1 MNRLSLMTV
10 SPILSA
16 AKTEPT
22 QIAPRVT
29 DSRMVKDAV
38 STDFATILDAAAP
51 DVTSESPP
59 APIIPLVAHEA
70 RAVPP
75 LEQFEG
81 FVLRSFVE
89 SMLPSEAS
97 SYFGSGTA
105 GAIWRSMMAEE
116 IGNELAKGGGIGIA
130 ASIANKPGGGFGAID
145 GREAASDSLNR
156 MLRQNDIARA
166 GAIRKDSAE

>member
-1 MNRLSLMTV
+1 MTV

-29 DSRMVKDAV
+29 DSRMVKDAA

-51 DVTSESPP
+51 DVTPA

-130 ASIANKPGGGFGAID
+130 ASIANEPGGGFAAVD

>member
-1 MNRLSLMTV
+1 MTV
-10 SPILSA
+10 SPLLSA

-22 QIAPRVT
+22 QTTSKVPDIRT
-29 DSRMVKDAV
+29 VKDAA
-38 STDFATILDAAAP
+38 SDDFAALLDAAAP
-51 DVTSESPP
+51 DDASSSPV

-89 SMLPSEAS
+89 SMLPSGAS

-105 GAIWRSMMAEE
+105 GGIWRSMMAEE

-130 ASIANKPGGGFGAID
+130 ASIANEPGSSFGAVG
-145 GREAASDSLNR
+145 GRDTASDSLNQ

-166 GAIRKDSAE
+166 GAIRKDTAE

>member
-1 MNRLSLMTV
+1 MTV
-10 SPILSA
+10 SPVLFA
-16 AKTEPT
+16 VKTEPT
-22 QIAPRVT
+22 QTASKVA
-29 DSRMVKDAV
+29 DSRTVKDAP
-38 STDFATILDAAAP
+38 SADFAALLDAATT
-51 DVTSESPP
+51 DHTSSSPV

-130 ASIANKPGGGFGAID
+130 ASIANEPGGSFGAVD
-145 GREAASDSLNR
+145 GRDGAGDSLNH
-156 MLRQNDIARA
+156 MLRQHDLARA
-166 GAIRKDSAE
+166 GAIRKVTAE

>member
-1 MNRLSLMTV
+1 MSRLAPMTV
-10 SPILSA
+10 SPIQSA

-22 QIAPRVT
+22 QPAPRVT
-29 DSRMVKDAV
+29 ESRMAKDAA
-38 STDFATILDAAAP
+38 SDNFATLLDAAAT
-51 DVTSESPP
+51 DVAPP
-59 APIIPLVAHEA
+59 SAPIIPLVAHEA

-116 IGNELAKGGGIGIA
+116 IGNELARGGGIGIA
-130 ASIANKPGGGFGAID
+130 SAIAGEPASGFRAAD
-145 GREAASDSLNR
+145 GRDAAGDSLNR
-156 MLRQNDIARA
+156 MLRQNDLARA
-166 GAIRKDSAE
+166 GALSEDTVE